1 MKDKGGNMKEDILEN
16 VKVLYEE
23 EVLQKRI
30 TELAKQ
36 IDEDYKG
43 KTVTVISVLKGAVF
57 FTVDLVTKMKTPIE
71 LEVMQVSS
79 YEGTETTGKINIKKD
94 LDHSIEGKDVLI
106 VEDIIDTGHT
116 LKHLKEY
123 LMSKHPNSLKLVVL
137 ADKKERRKVD
147 VKIDYT
153 GFEIPN
159 KFVIGYGFDY
169 DEIGRNLPYVGYIE
183 T

>member
-1 MKDKGGNMKEDILEN
+1 MLEN

-23 EVLQKRI
+23 KELQARI
-30 TELAKQ
+30 LELANQ
-36 IDEDYKG
+36 IDADYQG

-79 YEGTETTGKINIKKD
+79 YEGTETTQKIQIKKD

-106 VEDIIDTGHT
+106 VEDIIDTGYT
-116 LKHLKEY
+116 LNYLKEY
-123 LMSKHPNSLKLVVL
+123 LLNQHPKSLKIAVL
-137 ADKKERRKVD
+137 ADKAERREVP
-147 VKIDYT
+147 VEIEYT
-153 GFEIPN
+153 GFVIPN
-159 KFVIGYGFDY
+159 KFVVGYGFDY
-169 DEIGRNLPYVGYIE
+169 NEIGRNLPYIGYIQ

>member
-1 MKDKGGNMKEDILEN
+1 MEQDILEN

-23 EVLQKRI
+23 EVLQNRI
-30 TELAKQ
+30 AELAKQ

-43 KTVTVISVLKGAVF
+43 KTIVVISVLKGAVF
-57 FTVDLVTKMKTPIE
+57 FTVDLVKKMKTPVE
-71 LEVMQVSS
+71 LELMQVSS
-79 YEGTETTGKINIKKD
+79 YEGTESTKKIKIKKD

-123 LMSKHPNSLKLVVL
+123 LMTKKPNSLKLAVL
-137 ADKKERRKVD
+137 ADKKERREVD
-147 VKIDYT
+147 VKVDYT

-169 DEIGRNLPYVGYIE
+169 NEIGRNLPYVGYIE